1 MRPKKQARNL
11 VKPMLA
17 ASVIIL
23 FFLSISPGIIYA
35 QESTP
40 TPVVPPTPVPTT
52 APLSDQPTLEQ
63 LENGENIPF
72 SILGAVDTILNGPFD
87 SYFLRFSTPA
97 NWRLIEGASI
107 TLHLQTDI
115 VNLGGASPQT
125 DLSNQRYG
133 AKLEV
138 YIDDIL
144 ITTHPLAT
152 GDEVVTIDLPLE
164 EMAANPNSGEHNI
177 YLFLD
182 AAIDCQIEELTS
194 VVIRNDSLVNLPHT
208 SSNPTANL
216 SLLPQPIFQRN
227 TLFPETATIV
237 TPNQPTEA
245 ELSAILSTA
254 AAFGR
259 MTNGELEVTTIPI
272 NRLTQETAKDTNLI
286 FVGKSESLPWFE
298 AMNLPVSIAQDR
310 FMVEGMQDSDGILT
324 LSNSPWNQT
333 RFTLVVSSNSDEGV
347 LKAAQALSDGTLL
360 TYGNQPNVVIIA
372 KVNTDIESP
381 PAPTDRTFSDLDYRD
396 TITIRGPGSRSTD
409 ILFYVPPG
417 FIAAP
422 DSYFDITFSHSSML
436 TLETSVMT
444 LRLNGRSLGGVKYSE
459 ETIAENTR
467 RFSIPTR
474 AILPGTNVLTIA
486 TNHTV
491 HDLCQDWI
499 NDVFTDILP
508 SSILHLPLIKA
519 TSGLTSLLDL
529 GVYPFPFISNP
540 DLNKVAFI
548 VPFDSPTALNEAA
561 RIANNLASQSTSGI
575 IALDAAYADQV
586 SDAILQN
593 NDVIIVG
600 LPENLPIL
608 QLMRDQMPA
617 TFDPGSNS
625 IVLSNF
631 KINYRLT
638 ETTNVGY
645 LQIFES
651 PYETNTILAVLG
663 SSDAGLGWA
672 VNALTKSTPLVGS
685 LSGNLALTNGRQV
698 VSNDTRVGVGIQDML
713 ATIAPEQ
720 MVTEIPDQADLSS
733 LVPTMPAIMI
743 EEPFLDVAP
752 KQWIPAA
759 LSLITL
765 MIIAV
770 LAFVI
775 RKAIIQERNNRYRLH
790 H

>member
-1 MRPKKQARNL
+1 M
-11 VKPMLA
+11 
-17 ASVIIL
+17 IIP

-40 TPVVPPTPVPTT
+40 TPASPPTPVPTT
-52 APLSDQPTLEQ
+52 APLSDHPTLEE
-63 LENGENIPF
+63 LEKGENLPF
-72 SILGAVDTILNGPFD
+72 RILGAVDTVLNGPFD

-97 NWRLIEGASI
+97 NWKLIEGASI
-107 TLHLQTDI
+107 ILHLQTDI

-125 DLSNQRYG
+125 DLRNQRYG

-152 GDEVVTIDLPLE
+152 GDEAVTIDLPLE

-182 AAIDCQIEELTS
+182 AAIDCQIDELST
-194 VVIRNDSLVNLPHT
+194 VVIKADSQINLPHT
-208 SSNPTANL
+208 SVSPAANL
-216 SLLPQPIFQRN
+216 ALLPQPIFQRN
-227 TLFPETATIV
+227 TLIPETATII

-259 MTNGELEVTTIPI
+259 MTNGELVLSTIPI

-286 FVGKSESLPWFE
+286 FIGKSESLPWFE
-298 AMNLPVSIAQDR
+298 TMNLPVSIAQNR
-310 FMVEGMQDSDGILT
+310 FVVEGMQDSDGILT
-324 LSNSPWNQT
+324 LSNSPWNHA

-372 KVNTDIESP
+372 EVNTDIESP
-381 PAPTDRTFSDLDYRD
+381 PASTDRTFSDLDYHD
-396 TITIRGPGSRSTD
+396 TITIKGPGSRSTNVV
-409 ILFYVPPG
+409 FYVPPG
-417 FIAAP
+417 FIVST
-422 DSYFDITFSHSSML
+422 DSYLDITFSHSSML

-444 LRLNGRSLGGVKYSE
+444 LRLNGHSLGGIKYSE
-459 ETIAENTR
+459 ETIVENTH
-467 RFSIPTR
+467 RFFIPTR
-474 AILPGTNVLTIA
+474 SILPGTNVLTIS
-486 TNHTV
+486 TNHAV
-491 HDLCQDWI
+491 HDLCQNWI
-499 NDVFTDILP
+499 NDVFTDVLP
-508 SSILHLPLIKA
+508 SSLLHLPLIKA
-519 TSGLTSLLDL
+519 TSGLNNLLDL
-529 GVYPFPFISNP
+529 SVYPLPFISNP
-540 DLNKVAFI
+540 DLNKLAFI
-548 VPFDSPTALNEAA
+548 VPFDSPAALNEAT
-561 RIANNLASQSTSGI
+561 RIASNLASQSKSDI
-575 IALDAAYADQV
+575 IALDAAYADHV
-586 SDAILQN
+586 PDAVLQN
-593 NDVIIVG
+593 NDIIIVG
-600 LPENLPIL
+600 LPADLPIL
-608 QLMRDQMPA
+608 QLLREQMPA
-617 TFDPGSNS
+617 TFDPDSNS

-631 KINYRLT
+631 TINYRLT

-651 PYETNTILAVLG
+651 PYETNTILTVLG
-663 SSDAGLGWA
+663 SSDTGLVWA
-672 VNALTKSTPLVGS
+672 ADALTKTTPLVGS

-698 VSNDTRVGVGIQDML
+698 VSNDTRIGVGIQDML

-743 EEPFLDVAP
+743 EEPLLGIPA

-775 RKAIIQERNNRYRLH
+775 RTTIVQERTNRFRIH
-790 H
+790 K